1 MPLEGALH
9 VDIIDIAQD
18 GQLVVLLEL
27 LQPRDGVRERA
38 VGPGGIAEGLSDGVG
53 QSGDAELVSQPR
65 RRRYQDLI
73 VQQVRLLLLDVHDG
87 QVELLHGRDGRVGV
101 VRVRRRQLRRQGP
114 EGPEEARLP
123 VYERAVAVE
132 AICLGQCCVF
142 AWYVSGEVIP

>member
-1 MPLEGALH
+1 MPLESALH
-9 VDIIDIAQD
+9 VDVVDIAQD

-38 VGPGGIAEGLSDGVG
+38 VGSRGVAEGLGDGVG
-53 QSGDAELVSQPR
+53 QGGDAELVGHPR
-65 RRRYQDLI
+65 RRRHQDLV
-73 VQQVRLLLLDVHDG
+73 VQQMWLLLLDVHDG

-132 AICLGQCCVF
+132 AVWVGQFHVLLS
-142 AWYVSGEVIP
+142 V